1 MTIEFLLEKALYR
14 SFSKKIIATVK
25 YRRVLVMMWGCFS
38 YHGVGRLVFID
49 GIINFIANTDILAN
63 NLRSLAEQMGIETFI
78 FQQDNNRKYTL
89 ILAENYFTKK
99 NRVDFL
105 STTISRFKPNR
116 KLWTIIKQ
124 KLSKLIIKTKEE

>member
-1 MTIEFLLEKALYR
+1 
-14 SFSKKIIATVK
+14 
-25 YRRVLVMMWGCFS
+25 MMWGCFS

-49 GIINFIANTDILAN
+49 GIINFIANIDILAN
-63 NLRSLAEQMGIETFI
+63 NLRSSAEKMGIETFI

-89 ILAENYFTKK
+89 ILAENYFIKK